1 MFNEIK
7 FTVFS
12 KKNFIFAAFLC
23 DLFLLSS
30 CSQKI
35 TPSFLR
41 DREYDYQRQAVVQVS
56 EINIPKGVDK
66 PDFDPKY
73 ILPKGQNV
81 YPDGKSQKLKEVLPP
96 PGFESKLK

>member
-1 MFNEIK
+1 M
-7 FTVFS
+7 
-12 KKNFIFAAFLC
+12 
-23 DLFLLSS
+23 SS

-41 DREYDYQRQAVVQVS
+41 NREYDYQRHAVVQVS
-56 EINIPKGVDK
+56 EIHVPKGVDK

-73 ILPKGQNV
+73 ILPRGQNV
-81 YPDGKSQKLKEVLPP
+81 YPEAKSKKLKEVLLP

>member
-1 MFNEIK
+1 L
-7 FTVFS
+7 
-12 KKNFIFAAFLC
+12 LC
-23 DLFLLSS
+23 ELFLLSS

-41 DREYDYQRQAVVQVS
+41 NREYDYQRHAVVQVS
-56 EINIPKGVDK
+56 EIHVPKGLDK

-73 ILPKGQNV
+73 ILPKGHDI
-81 YPDGKSQKLKEVLPP
+81 YPEAKGKKLKEVLPP